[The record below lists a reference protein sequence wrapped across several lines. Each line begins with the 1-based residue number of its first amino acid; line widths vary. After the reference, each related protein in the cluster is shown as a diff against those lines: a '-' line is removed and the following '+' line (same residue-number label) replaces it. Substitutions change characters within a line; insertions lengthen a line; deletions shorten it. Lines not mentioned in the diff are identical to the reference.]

1 MAQKKYLPPKNLA
14 NPYIKSL
21 DEYKEIYQESIE
33 NPQLFFR
40 KQALENL
47 NWIEPFESVHNNQF
61 IDSKW
66 FEGGKINVSYNCID
80 RHLKL
85 NANKTAIIWEGDE
98 PNQSQEVSYKELHQN
113 VSKFGNILKDLG
125 ATKGSRICIY
135 MPMIPEAAY
144 AMLACARIG
153 AIHSVVF
160 GGFSPESLKDRILD
174 ADCRI
179 VITSDEAIRG
189 GKKIPLKMNVDTALL
204 DCPDVTNCLVIKRTK
219 SDIGWVEGRD
229 KDYDEMFAEASKECP
244 CEPMSSED
252 PLFILYT
259 SGSTGKPKGVM
270 HTTGGYLLGAHLS
283 FKYLFGYKGDDKY
296 WCTADVGWIT
306 GHTYILYGPLSNG
319 ATSLMFEGIPTYP
332 SPSRLWEICDKH
344 QISIFYTAPTALRA
358 LMAQGDDH
366 VLKTNRKSLRI
377 LGTVGEPIN
386 PEAWEWY
393 FKVVGNEDCHIID
406 TWWQTETG
414 SVLIS
419 PIAGITPVKPGS
431 ATLPFFGV
439 KPELVDENG
448 NILEGAQ
455 SGNLIITQSWPSQ
468 IRSVYGDHQRMVD
481 TYFSTYDGVYF
492 TGDGAR
498 RDEDGYFW
506 ITGRVDD
513 VLNVSGHRLGT
524 AEIES
529 ALVLHEKVA
538 EAAIVGF
545 EHPIKGQGIYAYVT
559 LMVGE
564 EENENLIDELQ
575 NFVAKEISPIA
586 KPDLIQWAP
595 GLPKTRSGK
604 IMRRI
609 LRKVATGEFNNLGDT
624 STLADPSVVDDLIR
638 NKRDLKI
645 TN

>member
-1 MAQKKYLPPKNLA
+1 MSDKIYQPPKTLK
-14 NPYIKSL
+14 NPHIENV
-21 DEYKEIYQESIE
+21 DEYAAMYKESIE
-33 NPQLFFR
+33 NPETFFGNA
-40 KQALENL
+40 ALQNL
-47 NWIEPFESVHNNQF
+47 SWSQPFTSVHNNEF
-61 IDSKW
+61 AEAKW
-66 FEGGKINVSYNCID
+66 FEGGKLNIAFNCID
-80 RHLKL
+80 RHLEKY
-85 NANKTAIIWEGDE
+85 ADKTALIWEGDD
-98 PNQSQEVSYKELHQN
+98 PDQSQDISYFELHQN
-113 VSKFGNILKDLG
+113 VCKFSNVLKDLG
-125 ATKGSRICIY
+125 AEKGSRVCIY

-160 GGFSPESLKDRILD
+160 GGFSPESLKDRIID
-174 ADCRI
+174 ADCSI
-179 VITSDEAIRG
+179 VITADEGVRG
-189 GKKIPLKMNVDTALL
+189 GKTIPLKRNVDIALSE
-204 DCPDVTNCLVIKRTK
+204 CPDVRHCLVVERTFAE
-219 SDIGWVEGRD
+219 IPWMEGRD
-229 KDYDEMFAEASKECP
+229 IKHSKVFANASEDCD
-244 CEPMSSED
+244 CEPMDAED
-252 PLFILYT
+252 PFFILYT

-283 FKYLFGYKGDDKY
+283 FKYLFGHQETDKY

-306 GHTYILYGPLSNG
+306 GHTYILYGPLSNA

-332 SPSRLWEICDKH
+332 SPSRFWEVCDKH

-358 LMAQGDDH
+358 LMAQGDEH
-366 VLKTNRKSLRI
+366 VKSTSRKSLRL

-393 FKVVGNEDCHIID
+393 YRIVGNQECQIID

-439 KPELVDENG
+439 KPELVNEQGEILAGEN
-448 NILEGAQ
+448 
-455 SGNLIITQSWPSQ
+455 SGNLIISQSWPSQ
-468 IRSVYGDHQRMVD
+468 IRSIYGDHQRMID
-481 TYFSTYDGVYF
+481 TYFSTYRGQYF
-492 TGDGAR
+492 TGDGAK
-498 RDEDGYFW
+498 RDKDGYFW

-529 ALVLHEKVA
+529 ALVLHPKVA

-564 EENENLIDELQ
+564 EETAELQ
-575 NFVAKEISPIA
+575 VELQKFVANEISPIA

-609 LRKVATGEFNNLGDT
+609 LRKVAEGDFENLGDT
-624 STLADPSVVDDLIR
+624 STLADPSVVEHL
-638 NKRDLKI
+638 I
-645 TN
+645 TNKLSL